1 MELVERGKLNV
12 GMNGGTRIMWWLG
25 WNPTPIYILLG
36 SLALLGWVVFR
47 HPAGLFLG
55 LLAGVPRWKAVTL
68 INKNGPG
75 YVDEAKSHIKGEGAN
90 KLGIRLDTA
99 LCNVSLIALG
109 NRPLGASW
117 HPQYEISVIYICEQF
132 FAVYQGAIFNLY
144 NFTVHCPPQ
153 GDEVYY
159 RHVSSVNYQSPH
171 VEITLSDGKTKKRLC
186 VGTDGGSAV
195 VSALRAK
202 LRSPVAAEMSFPGQ
216 GGLKSGTLGN
226 LANHDK
232 APSVP
237 LGGEATQSADANEER
252 YCYLR
257 VGKLRQLLTE
267 APVLDVLVEQLQVP
281 GEAAV
286 HRQLTPQQKMESIGA
301 QIDHF
306 RRTPTSVWYGV
317 PTLEVLA
324 ASLWRAQDDEYYR
337 DKKLLTKKLVR
348 RGWFCGVSDEADL
361 TIPVARWLK
370 SLGYEPYMEIPMG
383 SGRVDVLGYMKTCLS
398 GSASLTAIE
407 LKNDYGQFK
416 RLLNQASTFAEYA
429 NRVYIACTPAFAAD
443 YLDRNEGFVK
453 HWDATALERKITG
466 SGIGLLIVERDQVF
480 EVVKPIEHGPS
491 GTNFSRVVSAL
502 SAANLIEC

>member
-12 GMNGGTRIMWWLG
+12 GMNGGTRIIWWLG
-25 WNPTPIYILLG
+25 WNPAPTYILLG
-36 SLALLGWVVFR
+36 SLALMGWVVFR

-75 YVDEAKSHIKGEGAN
+75 YVDQAKAHIKGEGAN

-99 LCNVSLIALG
+99 LCNVSLIGLG
-109 NRPLGASW
+109 NRPVGASW
-117 HPQYEISVIYICEQF
+117 HSQYEITVIYICEQF

-144 NFTVHCPPQ
+144 DFTVHCPPQ

-159 RHVSSVNYQSPH
+159 RHVSAVNYHPPH
-171 VEITLSDGKTKKRLC
+171 VEVTLSDGKTIKRFS
-186 VGTDGGSAV
+186 VGSDGGSTV

-202 LRSPVAAEMSFPGQ
+202 LRAP
-216 GGLKSGTLGN
+216 
-226 LANHDK
+226 
-232 APSVP
+232 APSAMTVP
-237 LGGEATQSADANEER
+237 EPGVLRSGVVGKLAYHETNASIGPDGEIALSDNTNEER

-257 VGKLRQLLTE
+257 VGKLRQLLTD
-267 APVLDVLVEQLQVP
+267 PSVLDVLIEQLQVP
-281 GEAAV
+281 GELAV
-286 HRQLTPQQKMESIGA
+286 HRQLTQQQKMESIEA

-324 ASLWRAQDDEYYR
+324 ASLWRAQDDEYFR
-337 DKKLLTKKLVR
+337 DRKLLTKKLVR
-348 RGWFCGVSDEADL
+348 RNWFCGVSDEADL

-370 SLGYEPYMEIPMG
+370 SLGYDPYEEIPMG
-383 SGRVDVLGYMKTCLS
+383 AGRVDVLGYRKTSLS

-416 RLLNQASTFAEYA
+416 RLLNQASTFAEYS

-443 YLDRNEGFVK
+443 FLDRNENSVK
-453 HWDATALERKITG
+453 HWDATAFERKIIG
-466 SGIGLLIVERDQVF
+466 GGIGLLIVERDQVF
-480 EVVKPIEHGPS
+480 EVIKPAERIPP
-491 GTNFSRVVSAL
+491 TANISRVTSAL
-502 SAANLIEC
+502 SVVNLIEC